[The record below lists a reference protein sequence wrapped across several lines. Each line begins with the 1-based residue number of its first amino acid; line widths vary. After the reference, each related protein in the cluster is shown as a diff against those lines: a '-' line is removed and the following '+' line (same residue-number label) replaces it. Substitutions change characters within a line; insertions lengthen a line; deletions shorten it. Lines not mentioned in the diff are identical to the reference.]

1 MFTDRAD
8 EKKLV
13 EIDNN
18 HISEYYMYPQYMDH
32 NRMKIYDTLKRYIKI
47 YIKIHIRYIKKI

>member
-1 MFTDRAD
+1 MFTDIAD

-13 EIDNN
+13 EIDKN

-32 NRMKIYDTLKRYIKI
+32 NRMNTLKRYKNA
-47 YIKIHIRYIKKI
+47 YP